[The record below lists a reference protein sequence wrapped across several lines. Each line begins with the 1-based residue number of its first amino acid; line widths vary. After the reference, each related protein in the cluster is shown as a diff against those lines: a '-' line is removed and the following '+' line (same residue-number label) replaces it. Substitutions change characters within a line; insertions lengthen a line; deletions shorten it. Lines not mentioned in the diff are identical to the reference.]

1 MRRRIDTQGFVTVFD
16 ENTGMSI
23 RGELADGTDPIY
35 ASTPELVDCKITNY
49 CENGCSYCYMGSSR
63 HGKHCDIVDYLDILV
78 QLSKL
83 GVFQIALGGGEP
95 TCHPHFVNIL
105 RLTRKAGI
113 VPNYSTN
120 GRYLPDE
127 ILDASREF
135 CGAVA
140 VSWHDWIPAEKVM
153 EKLCA
158 AGVKT
163 NIHFV
168 LSEQKTHD
176 AYALL
181 HFLDESGVRPNA
193 VIFLRFKPV
202 GRGIGGSG
210 EFSDGSLDLFWEQV
224 QKPHPYKIGFDA
236 CMIPLVMKHTTFDPT
251 FFDLCDGGRFS
262 CFIDAV
268 EMQMKKCSFDAED
281 GYDLR
286 QKAVKQVWDEMTT
299 SVAVENCVLE
309 LFGKE

>member
-1 MRRRIDTQGFVTVFD
+1 MRRKVDPQGFVTVFD
-16 ENTGMSI
+16 ENTGMSV
-23 RGELADGTDPIY
+23 RGEFADGSDPIY
-35 ASTPELVDCKITNY
+35 ADIPELVDCKITNY
-49 CENGCSYCYMGSSR
+49 CERGCTYCYMESSR
-63 HGKHCDIVDYLDILV
+63 YGKHCDMGDYVDLLA
-78 QLSKL
+78 QLTEL

-95 TCHPHFVNIL
+95 TSHPYFVNIL

-120 GRYLPDE
+120 GMRLTTR

-140 VSWHDWIPAEKVM
+140 VSWHDWIPAEDAM
-153 EKLCA
+153 GKLVD

-163 NIHFV
+163 NVHFI
-168 LSEQKTHD
+168 LSEQNVHD
-176 AYALL
+176 AYSLL
-181 HFLDESGVRPNA
+181 HFLDEPGLKPNA
-193 VIFLRFKPV
+193 IIFLRFKPV
-202 GRGIGGSG
+202 GRGVGGSG
-210 EFSDGSLDLFWEQV
+210 EFSDGSLDLFWEEV

-236 CMIPLVMKHTTFDPT
+236 CMIPLVAKHTTFDPI

-268 EMQMKKCSFDAED
+268 EMQMKKCSFDTED

-286 QKAVKQVWDEMTT
+286 KQSVKQVWDEMTAN
-299 SVAVENCVLE
+299 VAVRNCE
-309 LFGKE
+309 LGLFA